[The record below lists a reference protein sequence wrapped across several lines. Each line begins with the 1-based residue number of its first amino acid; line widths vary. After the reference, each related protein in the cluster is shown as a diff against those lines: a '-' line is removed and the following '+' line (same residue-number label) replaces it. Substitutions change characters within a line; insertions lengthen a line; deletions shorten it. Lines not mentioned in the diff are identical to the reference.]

1 MHLGA
6 VFFVL
11 GNLMMILGVALWLPM
26 LVAFFIP
33 METLFE
39 VSQFFG
45 LGMTSAIGLILGQA
59 IRLLTKDSAGKV
71 GVREGFA
78 IVSLAWVTMSLLG
91 MLPYLLSGITFSVTD
106 AFFETMSGFTT
117 TGATIFTEVEIM
129 PAGIL
134 VWRSMTQ
141 WFGGM
146 GIVVLSIA
154 LLPILGVGG
163 YRLMKAES
171 PGGIAYERETPRI
184 TDAAKELWVLYVSF
198 TVVLM
203 VILFLLGMSPLDAIC
218 HGFTTLAT
226 GGFSTHTESI
236 GYFENPWIHWVI
248 ILFMFIG
255 GVNFSLYSQVLR
267 RKFRSV
273 LANTE
278 FRAFVLII
286 AGSALV
292 GVYVVPTTGDF
303 LTDLR
308 DALFQVVTLATST
321 GFVTVDYDTWPT
333 VMRTVLV
340 MLMFIGGCMGST
352 SGGIKMMRV
361 LVFAKTVSREL
372 HRLLYPHGVRPVRVG
387 RKVFKPDVVAN
398 IMAFGCVYSFAFI
411 VGIFVMA
418 LYGYDLVTAMSASV
432 SMLSNMGPA
441 LGEVGPSKNW
451 AHLPDTAKW
460 IMSFLMLLGRL
471 ELFSVVILFTPWV
484 WRK

>member
-11 GNLMMILGVALWLPM
+11 GNLMMVLGIALWLPM

-33 METLFE
+33 MGTLFE

-45 LGMTSAIGLILGQA
+45 LGVTSAIGLTLGQA
-59 IRLLTKDSAGKV
+59 IRLITKDSAGKV

-78 IVSLAWVTMSLLG
+78 IVSFAWVTMSLLG

-117 TGATIFTEVEIM
+117 TGATIFTEIEVM

-198 TVVLM
+198 TAALM
-203 VILFLLGMSPLDAIC
+203 VILFFLGMSPLDAIC

-236 GYFENPWIHWVI
+236 GYFENPLIHWVI

-273 LANTE
+273 LSNTE
-278 FRAFVLII
+278 FRAFALII
-286 AGSALV
+286 IGSTLI
-292 GVYVVPTTGDF
+292 GVYVVPTTGHF
-303 LTDLR
+303 ATDLR
-308 DALFQVVTLATST
+308 DVIFQVVTLVTST
-321 GFVTVDYDTWPT
+321 GFVTVDYDAWPT

-352 SGGIKMMRV
+352 SGGIKIMRV

-411 VGIFVMA
+411 IGIFVMA
-418 LYGYDLVTAMSASV
+418 HYGYDLVTAMSASV

-441 LGEVGPSKNW
+441 LGDVGPAQNW
-451 AHLPDTAKW
+451 AHLPDPAKW